1 MIHKLHE
8 EPLIGL
14 KILVDPGIVKLF
26 LIVTMFDIVQV
37 LILFDTAKQCIHK
50 DTDTVIRDIRD
61 IHLVP
66 LAGVL
71 QMVNIRLKVR
81 RHPKLGLFTP
91 RGFHIPSRGTGG
103 WGRRSVVSRVR
114 RYPGGVVGGDGVAR
128 RRRARERKGL
138 VPGSQAGLGPIREI
152 QVRENLGEGPILNM
166 VDFIGGLL
174 GKLRGDRFRGGEH
187 QGKTEVDMTGRGGGG
202 KKGGSMEEVIQ
213 DTEAVTKRELTGG
226 DPTVEEN
233 ILDDEK

>member
-14 KILVDPGIVKLF
+14 KILVDPGIVKLL

-103 WGRRSVVSRVR
+103 WGGRSVVSRAR
-114 RYPGGVVGGDGVAR
+114 RYPGGGMAH
-128 RRRARERKGL
+128 RRRARERL